1 MSPLETQVREYQ
13 IQLKRRLESVKRI
26 HEATDT
32 LESRVEELVQGEEAL
47 RALLAELDTL
57 EAAIADTLGVPGNSP
72 AMGVRAAA

>member
-1 MSPLETQVREYQ
+1 MREYQ